1 MRGGLES
8 MSIINRFKLVLAAA
22 LFGLITLSL
31 PVQVQAAVSNPAPA
45 AKVSFTFDDGYTSA
59 ATQAAPTLAK
69 YGLSGTEYV
78 ATGCVGMTT
87 VPNSCQADNDK
98 TYLTWNQISQ
108 LKNTYGWEIGSH
120 TVSHPYLATS
130 DPDDQPIP
138 IRFPQVIQELAQ
150 SKAALAA
157 NGIDAT
163 AFASPYGDYNAPVL
177 AEIAKYYTSQ
187 RGFADVGYNTWPN
200 SDYYLKVQ
208 QVQRP
213 VSVATVKSYID
224 NAIANKQ
231 WLVLVF
237 HDIKTNASSN
247 PLDYEYRTRDLDQ
260 IAAYVK
266 TKRTA
271 GLIQPVNVSQ
281 GLVAGDVNLLSNPSF
296 NSGISGGWSTDSPSL
311 ITANGLNNG
320 SYPDPTNSIK
330 FTAGSKN
337 AHLFSPKVA
346 IDPNASYVLKN
357 FLSVQSLIAG
367 EVNFYIDEYDG
378 NGNWISGQYKV
389 AERTVFVE
397 ELNFTYKA
405 SSSAVKQAALQIG
418 VTANSGITAY
428 LDNAQWFPVTDVPPP
443 PVQTNLV
450 PNGTFDS
457 GISTGWRT
465 DNPSTITTDGGSNGS
480 PANPINSVKLVATTA
495 NSHLFSPL
503 VSVDSTK
510 SYSLASYLNIVARS
524 GGEVGFYIDEY
535 DAAGNWI
542 SGQWKTGV
550 TLLGSRDVGF
560 TYTPSSASVKGAS
573 LQVIVTGGSGITAY
587 FDHVR
592 WYQN

>member
-1 MRGGLES
+1 MLVWWADQKMMITLANLKPLLAS
-8 MSIINRFKLVLAAA
+8 LVFAFVIIITPASAAA
-22 LFGLITLSL
+22 T
-31 PVQVQAAVSNPAPA
+31 ASNPTPA
-45 AKVSFTFDDGYTSA
+45 AKVSFTFDDGYRSA
-59 ATQAAPTLAK
+59 INSAAPTLAK

-78 ATGCVGMTT
+78 VTRCVGMVTA
-87 VPNSCQADNDK
+87 PNSCQADNDK

-108 LKNTYGWEIGSH
+108 LKNTYCWEIGSH

-130 DPDDQPIP
+130 DPDDQPLPIP
-138 IRFPQVIQELAQ
+138 FSQVIQELAQ

-281 GLVAGDVNLLSNPSF
+281 GLVAGDVNILSNPSF

-320 SYPDPTNSIK
+320 SYPDTTNSIK

-418 VTANSGITAY
+418 VTAN
-428 LDNAQWFPVTDVPPP
+428 
-443 PVQTNLV
+443 
-450 PNGTFDS
+450 
-457 GISTGWRT
+457 
-465 DNPSTITTDGGSNGS
+465 
-480 PANPINSVKLVATTA
+480 
-495 NSHLFSPL
+495 
-503 VSVDSTK
+503 
-510 SYSLASYLNIVARS
+510 
-524 GGEVGFYIDEY
+524 
-535 DAAGNWI
+535 
-542 SGQWKTGV
+542 
-550 TLLGSRDVGF
+550 
-560 TYTPSSASVKGAS
+560 
-573 LQVIVTGGSGITAY
+573 
-587 FDHVR
+587 
-592 WYQN
+592 